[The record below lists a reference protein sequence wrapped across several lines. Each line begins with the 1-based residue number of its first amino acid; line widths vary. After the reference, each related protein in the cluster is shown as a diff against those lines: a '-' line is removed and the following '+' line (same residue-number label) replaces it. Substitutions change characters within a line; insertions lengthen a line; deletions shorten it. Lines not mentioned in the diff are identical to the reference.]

1 MAEKIKLN
9 LEYIVNSSPRILF
22 PYLQE
27 PNALSQ
33 WFADDV
39 NYRESIYEFIWD
51 DEGQKAKIVNVKEN
65 KLIRYKWLEDEPY
78 YFELEIDQ
86 DELTNDV
93 ALRITD
99 FAKEE
104 DLENRKMI
112 WNNSIE
118 YLQSVIGG

>member
-1 MAEKIKLN
+1 MAEKVKFQ
-9 LEYIVNSSPRILF
+9 LEYIINSSPRILF

-39 NYRESIYEFIWD
+39 IYKDSVYEFVWD
-51 DEGQKAKIVNVKEN
+51 DESKKAKCIIIKDN
-65 KLIRYKWLEDEPY
+65 KTVRFKWIEDEPY

-93 ALRITD
+93 ALKITD
-99 FAKEE
+99 HAKEK
-104 DLENRKMI
+104 DVENRKLI

-118 YLQSVIGG
+118 YLMSVIGA

>member
-22 PYLQE
+22 PFLQE

-33 WFADDV
+33 WLADDV
-39 NYRESIYEFIWD
+39 NYRESVYEFVWD
-51 DEGQKAKIVNVKEN
+51 DEGHKAKIVNIKEN

-99 FAKEE
+99 FAKE
-104 DLENRKMI
+104 DDVENHKMI

>member
-104 DLENRKMI
+104 DVENRKMI

>member
-39 NYRESIYEFIWD
+39 NYRESVYEFIWD
-51 DEGQKAKIVNVKEN
+51 DEGQKAKIVNIKEN

-99 FAKEE
+99 FAKE
-104 DLENRKMI
+104 DDVENRKMI

>member
-39 NYRESIYEFIWD
+39 NYRESIYDFIWD
-51 DEGQKAKIVNVKEN
+51 DESYKAKIVSIKEN
-65 KLIRYKWLEDEPY
+65 KIIRYKWIEDEPY

-104 DLENRKMI
+104 DVENRKMI

>member
-1 MAEKIKLN
+1 MAEKIKLT

-22 PYLQE
+22 PFLQE

-39 NYRESIYEFIWD
+39 NYRESIYDFVWD
-51 DEGQKAKIVNVKEN
+51 DESHKAKIVNIKEN

-99 FAKEE
+99 FAKE
-104 DLENRKMI
+104 DDVENRKMI

>member
-22 PYLQE
+22 PFLQE

-33 WFADDV
+33 WLADDV
-39 NYRESIYEFIWD
+39 NYRESVYEFVWD
-51 DEGQKAKIVNVKEN
+51 DEGHKAKIVNIKEN
-65 KLIRYKWLEDEPY
+65 KLIRYKWLDDDPY

-99 FAKEE
+99 FAKE
-104 DLENRKMI
+104 DDVENRKMI

>member
-22 PYLQE
+22 PYLEE

-39 NYRESIYEFIWD
+39 NFRESIYDFIWD
-51 DEGQKAKIVNVKEN
+51 DESYKAKIVSIKEN

-104 DLENRKMI
+104 DVENRKMI